1 MKISKKAFYIAAIGC
16 LCGTEILSA
25 QNTTA
30 DSTKATFFNAMDY
43 VRQKRYIPNGRPI
56 NPKAKGRNFSLSL
69 FGGAGKLAGGTAG
82 PYTKEVGV
90 ALTKDVT
97 SFNRYRIGVEG
108 GMNEQIGRGGI
119 EIAHMFRILDYL
131 RGYEENSN
139 WDLET
144 VWGVGAYWTRNKVSK
159 KRFFSGGIYGGMHV
173 SYSLHNHLNLFVE
186 PRVNLFTDGING
198 LDSQKKYDIGAQA
211 IAGLTYLF
219 TSQQK
224 SLGVSANTGKLDNLF
239 YEIYAGI
246 QGDYSARIRKA
257 PVMNGVL
264 EPVGPVMGL
273 SMGKWFLP
281 FGLRGTLFAGIH
293 ETLPDQGKGKVKEAY
308 GGVRLEGLVNL
319 NRLFNDGIT
328 DPKLEVNVMGGLE
341 AGAVAH
347 RGATYARK
355 VRPFTGPTVGG
366 QLVYAVNDHI
376 GVFGQARWS
385 KNKYTQNFRKGASS
399 KRTMQNLSIEM
410 GVQYRRR
417 EEHIALHKY
426 QFEPYNFAI
435 VAMGA
440 NHPMRSGDQ
449 QFRTMMKHLG
459 QQFYVG
465 YGRRWSKYSSVRGY
479 MEVAHYPYAV
489 SKHVY
494 PITIGADYLVDF
506 TTLATEYNPERI
518 FTVEGLAGLLYTHHR
533 AAQKDFFGIQTGLKE
548 TVRVNDRWGIFAEEV
563 MRIYKGSIIPGAR
576 IFTDKK
582 ISLLPYANL
591 GINMYF

>member
-264 EPVGPVMGL
+264 EPVGPGNGTQY
-273 SMGKWFLP
+273 GKMVPAFW
-281 FGLRGTLFAGIH
+281 I
-293 ETLPDQGKGKVKEAY
+293 
-308 GGVRLEGLVNL
+308 
-319 NRLFNDGIT
+319 
-328 DPKLEVNVMGGLE
+328 
-341 AGAVAH
+341 
-347 RGATYARK
+347 
-355 VRPFTGPTVGG
+355 
-366 QLVYAVNDHI
+366 
-376 GVFGQARWS
+376 
-385 KNKYTQNFRKGASS
+385 
-399 KRTMQNLSIEM
+399 KRYFI
-410 GVQYRRR
+410 RR
-417 EEHIALHKY
+417 H
-426 QFEPYNFAI
+426 
-435 VAMGA
+435 
-440 NHPMRSGDQ
+440 
-449 QFRTMMKHLG
+449 T
-459 QQFYVG
+459 
-465 YGRRWSKYSSVRGY
+465 
-479 MEVAHYPYAV
+479 
-489 SKHVY
+489 
-494 PITIGADYLVDF
+494 
-506 TTLATEYNPERI
+506 
-518 FTVEGLAGLLYTHHR
+518 
-533 AAQKDFFGIQTGLKE
+533 
-548 TVRVNDRWGIFAEEV
+548 
-563 MRIYKGSIIPGAR
+563 
-576 IFTDKK
+576 
-582 ISLLPYANL
+582 
-591 GINMYF
+591 